1 LELSEERTL
10 TIELQVRELK
20 HTAKGT
26 VDEVLQ
32 EVLAFVSHV
41 IPGYDAASKLL
52 YAPEYGTLLDSLSK
66 ILKIAPD
73 GQVLLLQENL
83 PAEKA
88 ITAVLLGAHVA
99 NKFQKRPNDE
109 LYAEEIA
116 RSVSKALKTVRN
128 TIAELQKQGLIER
141 AARGTY
147 RITTAGIM
155 KMEQELQTSPNGFE
169 GGVSQKP

>member
-1 LELSEERTL
+1 MSEERTL
-10 TIELQVRELK
+10 TVELQIGELK
-20 HTAKGT
+20 HAAKGT
-26 VDEVLQ
+26 ADAVIQ
-32 EVLAFVSHV
+32 EVLAFVSHA
-41 IPGYDAASKLL
+41 IPGFEAASKIL
-52 YAPEYGTLLDSLSK
+52 YVPEYANILDSLSGM
-66 ILKIAPD
+66 LKIAPD
-73 GQVLLLQENL
+73 GQVLLLQDGL

-99 NKFQKRPNDE
+99 CKFQKRASDE

-128 TIAELQKQGLIER
+128 TIGELQKQGLIER

-155 KMEQELQTSPNGFE
+155 KMEEELKASQSGLQ
-169 GGVSQKP
+169 GGDPQKQ

>member
-1 LELSEERTL
+1 M
-10 TIELQVRELK
+10 
-20 HTAKGT
+20 
-26 VDEVLQ
+26 
-32 EVLAFVSHV
+32 LAFVSRAV
-41 IPGYDAASKLL
+41 PGYDAASKLL
-52 YAPEYGTLLDSLSK
+52 YVPEYANLFDSISK
-66 ILKIAPD
+66 MLKIAPD
-73 GQVLLLQENL
+73 GQVLLLRENL

-88 ITAVLLGAHVA
+88 ITTVLLGAHVA
-99 NKFQKRPNDE
+99 NKFQKRPSDE

-155 KMEQELQTSPNGFE
+155 KMEQELRALPSGPE
-169 GGVSQKP
+169 GGIPQKQ

>member
-1 LELSEERTL
+1 MQIGELR
-10 TIELQVRELK
+10 

-26 VDEVLQ
+26 VDAVMQ
-32 EVLAFVSHV
+32 EVLAFVSRAV
-41 IPGYDAASKLL
+41 PGYDAASKLL
-52 YAPEYGTLLDSLSK
+52 YIPEYTKMLDSISRM
-66 ILKIAPD
+66 LKITPD

-88 ITAVLLGAHVA
+88 ITSVLLGAHVA
-99 NKFQKRPNDE
+99 NKFQKRPSDE

-141 AARGTY
+141 ATRGTY

-155 KMEQELQTSPNGFE
+155 KMEQELQASPNGLE
-169 GGVSQKP
+169 GGVPQK

>member
-1 LELSEERTL
+1 M
-10 TIELQVRELK
+10 K

-26 VDEVLQ
+26 VDEVLR
-32 EVLAFVSHV
+32 EVLAFLSRV
-41 IPGYDAASKLL
+41 IPSYDAASKLL
-52 YAPEYGTLLDSLSK
+52 YLPEYGTLLDSLSR

-73 GQVLLLQENL
+73 GQVLLLQQDL

-99 NKFQKRPNDE
+99 SKFQKRSSDE
-109 LYAEEIA
+109 IYAEEIA

-155 KMEQELQTSPNGFE
+155 KMEHELQTSSSGPE
-169 GGVSQKP
+169 GGVAQKP

>member
-1 LELSEERTL
+1 M
-10 TIELQVRELK
+10 
-20 HTAKGT
+20 
-26 VDEVLQ
+26 Q
-32 EVLAFVSHV
+32 EVFAFVSHAV
-41 IPGYDAASKLL
+41 PGYDAASKIL
-52 YAPEYGTLLDSLSK
+52 YIPEYAKMLDSISRM
-66 ILKIAPD
+66 LKITPD

-88 ITAVLLGAHVA
+88 ITSVLLGAHVA
-99 NKFQKRPNDE
+99 SKFQKRPSDE

-141 AARGTY
+141 ATRGTY

-155 KMEQELQTSPNGFE
+155 KMEQELQAPPNGLE
-169 GGVSQKP
+169 GGVPQK

>member
-1 LELSEERTL
+1 LELSEEMTL
-10 TIELQVRELK
+10 TVELQVGELK

-32 EVLAFVSHV
+32 EVLAFVSRV
-41 IPGYDAASKLL
+41 IPGYNAASKLL
-52 YAPEYGTLLDSLSK
+52 YVPQYGNLLDSLSRT
-66 ILKIAPD
+66 LKIAPD
-73 GQVLLLQENL
+73 GQVLLLQEDL

-99 NKFQKRPNDE
+99 NKFQKRSSDE

-155 KMEQELQTSPNGFE
+155 KMEQELQTSPGGPE
-169 GGVSQKP
+169 GGISQKP

>member
-1 LELSEERTL
+1 
-10 TIELQVRELK
+10 LK

-26 VDEVLQ
+26 PDEVLQ
-32 EVLAFVSHV
+32 EVLAFVSRA
-41 IPGYDAASKLL
+41 IPTYSAASKLL
-52 YAPEYGTLLDSLSK
+52 YLPEYGTMLDSLSK
-66 ILKIAPD
+66 ILKITSD
-73 GQVLLLQENL
+73 GQVLLLQQDL

-88 ITAVLLGAHVA
+88 ITATLLGAHVA
-99 NKFQKRPNDE
+99 NKFQKRVSDE

-116 RSVSKALKTVRN
+116 RSVGKALKTVRN

-155 KMEQELQTSPNGFE
+155 KMEQELQASPGVIG
-169 GGVSQKP
+169 GGVSQNV

>member
-1 LELSEERTL
+1 M
-10 TIELQVRELK
+10 
-20 HTAKGT
+20 
-26 VDEVLQ
+26 VLQ
-32 EVLAFVSHV
+32 EVLAFLSRA
-41 IPGYDAASKLL
+41 IPGYDAASRLL
-52 YAPEYGTLLDSLSK
+52 YAPEYGNLLDSLSK

-83 PAEKA
+83 PAERS
-88 ITAVLLGAHVA
+88 ITTVLLGAHLA
-99 NKFQKRPNDE
+99 SKFQKRSSDE

-116 RSVSKALKTVRN
+116 RSVGKALKTVRN

-155 KMEQELQTSPNGFE
+155 KMEQELQTPSGGFE

>member
-1 LELSEERTL
+1 MV
-10 TIELQVRELK
+10 ELQIGELK

-26 VDEVLQ
+26 VDAVLQ
-32 EVLAFVSHV
+32 EVLAFVSRA

-52 YAPEYGTLLDSLSK
+52 YVPEYASLLGSLSR

-73 GQVLLLQENL
+73 GQVLLLQQDL
-83 PAEKA
+83 PAERA

-99 NKFQKRPNDE
+99 NKFQKRPSDE

-155 KMEQELQTSPNGFE
+155 KMEQELQASPDRSE

>member
-1 LELSEERTL
+1 M
-10 TIELQVRELK
+10 K

-26 VDEVLQ
+26 VDEVLR
-32 EVLAFVSHV
+32 EMLAFLSHV
-41 IPGYDAASKLL
+41 IPSYNAASKLL
-52 YAPEYGTLLDSLSK
+52 YLPEYGALLDSLSK

-73 GQVLLLQENL
+73 GQVLLLQQDL

-99 NKFQKRPNDE
+99 SKFQKRSSDE

-128 TIAELQKQGLIER
+128 TIAELQRQGLIER

-155 KMEQELQTSPNGFE
+155 RMEQELQASAQGLE
-169 GGVSQKP
+169 GGVTQKP

>member
-1 LELSEERTL
+1 
-10 TIELQVRELK
+10 V
-20 HTAKGT
+20 
-26 VDEVLQ
+26 VLR
-32 EVLAFVSHV
+32 EVLAFVSRA
-41 IPGYDAASKLL
+41 IPAYDAASRLL
-52 YAPEYGTLLDSLSK
+52 YVPEYATLLDSLAK
-66 ILKIAPD
+66 TLRIAPD
-73 GQVLLLQENL
+73 GQVLLLQQDL
-83 PAEKA
+83 PADKA

-109 LYAEEIA
+109 LYAEEIS

-128 TIAELQKQGLIER
+128 TIAELQKQGLVER

-155 KMEQELQTSPNGFE
+155 KTEQELRTSPERSE

>member
-1 LELSEERTL
+1 
-10 TIELQVRELK
+10 LK

-26 VDEVLQ
+26 VDEVLR
-32 EVLAFVSHV
+32 EVVAFLSRAV
-41 IPGYDAASKLL
+41 PGYDAASKLL
-52 YAPEYGTLLDSLSK
+52 YVPQYGDLFDSLSRT
-66 ILKIAPD
+66 LKVAPD
-73 GQVLLLQENL
+73 GQVLLLQEDL

-88 ITAVLLGAHVA
+88 VTTVLLGAHLA
-99 NKFQKRPNDE
+99 NKFQKRSSEE

-141 AARGTY
+141 ATRGTY

-155 KMEQELQTSPNGFE
+155 KMEQELHTSPSSLE
-169 GGVSQKP
+169 GGTSQEP

>member
-1 LELSEERTL
+1 M
-10 TIELQVRELK
+10 K

-26 VDEVLQ
+26 VDEVLR
-32 EVLAFVSHV
+32 EVLAFLSRV

-52 YAPEYGTLLDSLSK
+52 YLPEYGTLLDSLSK
-66 ILKIAPD
+66 ILRIAPD
-73 GQVLLLQENL
+73 GQVLLLQQDL

-99 NKFQKRPNDE
+99 SKFQKRSSDE

-155 KMEQELQTSPNGFE
+155 KMEQELQSSPGDLE
-169 GGVSQKP
+169 GGVAQKP

>member
-1 LELSEERTL
+1 MSEQKTL
-10 TIELQVRELK
+10 RVELQLGELK
-20 HTAKGT
+20 HTATGT
-26 VDEVLQ
+26 ADEVLK
-32 EVLAFVSHV
+32 EIVAFISRVV
-41 IPGYDAASKLL
+41 PAYDAATRLV
-52 YAPEYGTLLDSLSK
+52 YTPEYGRIVDSLSK

-73 GQVLLLQENL
+73 GQVLLLREDL

-88 ITAVLLGAHVA
+88 ITAVLLGAHVSS
-99 NKFQKRPNDE
+99 KFQKRPSDE

-147 RITTAGIM
+147 RIATAGIM
-155 KMEQELQTSPNGFE
+155 KMEQELQASPSDLG
-169 GGVSQKP
+169 GGVSQRA